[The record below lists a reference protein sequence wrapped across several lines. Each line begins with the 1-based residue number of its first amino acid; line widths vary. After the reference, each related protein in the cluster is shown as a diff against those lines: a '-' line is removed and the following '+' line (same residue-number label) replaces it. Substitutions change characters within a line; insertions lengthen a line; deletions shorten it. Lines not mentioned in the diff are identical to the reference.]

1 LIRAQ
6 QAENG
11 HSIGTDQGDAVADDK
26 KDGPTN
32 DELYAR
38 LNATLSERELS
49 NSENYDKSIL
59 MYATGALAL
68 SLSFI
73 KDIVPLK
80 EAIGT
85 GYLEASWL
93 FWIGAIVSVLT
104 SFVLGQE
111 ANELQRKLALRYYY
125 EDDETA
131 YKEENKWIKYVK
143 RANLT
148 SGVLFVLGALA
159 TMVFAWSNIEHQ
171 RHLPTSEVKQ
181 MATPTSTP
189 APTPA
194 PSHRGMT
201 GDAAPVPQIQ
211 KKPPPPPPAPAPTPG
226 PKP

>member
-1 LIRAQ
+1 M
-6 QAENG
+6 
-11 HSIGTDQGDAVADDK
+11 ADDK

-93 FWIGAIVSVLT
+93 FWIGAIVSVLA
-104 SFVLGQE
+104 SFVLAQE
-111 ANELQRKLALRYYY
+111 ANELQRRLALRYYY
-125 EDDETA
+125 ENDETA

-171 RHLPTSEVKQ
+171 RHLPTSEAKQ
-181 MATPTSTP
+181 MATSTPTP
-189 APTPA
+189 APAPV

-201 GDAAPVPQIQ
+201 GDAAPIPQIQ
-211 KKPPPPPPAPAPTPG
+211 KKPPSPAPAPTPTPTPTPG
-226 PKP
+226 PNP

>member
-1 LIRAQ
+1 M
-6 QAENG
+6 
-11 HSIGTDQGDAVADDK
+11 ADDK

-85 GYLEASWL
+85 AYLEASWL

-171 RHLPTSEVKQ
+171 RHLPTSEAKQ
-181 MATPTSTP
+181 MATPTPTP
-189 APTPA
+189 APAPA

-201 GDAAPVPQIQ
+201 GDAAPIPQIQ
-211 KKPPPPPPAPAPTPG
+211 KKPPSPAPAPTPTPTPTPG
-226 PKP
+226 PNP

>member
-1 LIRAQ
+1 M
-6 QAENG
+6 
-11 HSIGTDQGDAVADDK
+11 ADDK
-26 KDGPTN
+26 EQGPTN
-32 DELYAR
+32 DELYKR
-38 LNATLSERELS
+38 LNDTLSERELS

-93 FWIGAIVSVLT
+93 FWIGSIVSVLT
-104 SFVLGQE
+104 SFVLGQV
-111 ANELQRKLALRYYY
+111 ALDLQRKLALRYYY

-148 SGVLFVLGALA
+148 SGVLFVLGAIA
-159 TMVFAWSNIEHQ
+159 TMAFAWSNIEHQ
-171 RHLPTSEVKQ
+171 QHLPTSEANQ
-181 MATPTSTP
+181 MATPAPTHTP
-189 APTPA
+189 APA
-194 PSHRGMT
+194 PSHRALT

-211 KKPPPPPPAPAPTPG
+211 KKASSPPPAPAPTPTPTPG
-226 PKP
+226 SKP

>member
-1 LIRAQ
+1 M
-6 QAENG
+6 
-11 HSIGTDQGDAVADDK
+11 ADDK

-171 RHLPTSEVKQ
+171 RHLPTSEAKQ
-181 MATPTSTP
+181 MATPTPTRAP
-189 APTPA
+189 APAPA
-194 PSHRGMT
+194 PSHSGMT